1 MKSPFSALASRAISL
16 RTRLHHHELEQDTL
30 RYGDRRHGLRI
41 ASFLDDDSRSRWFPE
56 CASFSDQGRT
66 RPPFVHWPQRFH
78 GLTAIPNVV
87 DYGHSAMRRC
97 VYVNTVSRTIL
108 LILVVVF
115 STASS
120 VGAET
125 TVYFR
130 GYALEVPS
138 PLVLLGSGLAL
149 LGVAG
154 MIRRWRS

>member
-1 MKSPFSALASRAISL
+1 
-16 RTRLHHHELEQDTL
+16 
-30 RYGDRRHGLRI
+30 
-41 ASFLDDDSRSRWFPE
+41 
-56 CASFSDQGRT
+56 
-66 RPPFVHWPQRFH
+66 
-78 GLTAIPNVV
+78 
-87 DYGHSAMRRC
+87 MRRC
-97 VYVNTVSRTIL
+97 VYVSTVSRTIL

-115 STASS
+115 LTASS

-154 MIRRWRS
+154 MIRKWRS

>member
-1 MKSPFSALASRAISL
+1 MS
-16 RTRLHHHELEQDTL
+16 
-30 RYGDRRHGLRI
+30 
-41 ASFLDDDSRSRWFPE
+41 
-56 CASFSDQGRT
+56 
-66 RPPFVHWPQRFH
+66 
-78 GLTAIPNVV
+78 
-87 DYGHSAMRRC
+87 
-97 VYVNTVSRTIL
+97 TVSRTIL

-115 STASS
+115 LTASS

-154 MIRRWRS
+154 MIRKWRS

>member
-1 MKSPFSALASRAISL
+1 
-16 RTRLHHHELEQDTL
+16 
-30 RYGDRRHGLRI
+30 
-41 ASFLDDDSRSRWFPE
+41 
-56 CASFSDQGRT
+56 
-66 RPPFVHWPQRFH
+66 
-78 GLTAIPNVV
+78 
-87 DYGHSAMRRC
+87 MRRC
-97 VYVNTVSRTIL
+97 VYVSTVSRTIV
-108 LILVVVF
+108 LILVVVL

-154 MIRRWRS
+154 MIRKWRS

>member
-1 MKSPFSALASRAISL
+1 
-16 RTRLHHHELEQDTL
+16 
-30 RYGDRRHGLRI
+30 
-41 ASFLDDDSRSRWFPE
+41 
-56 CASFSDQGRT
+56 
-66 RPPFVHWPQRFH
+66 
-78 GLTAIPNVV
+78 
-87 DYGHSAMRRC
+87 MRRC
-97 VYVNTVSRTIL
+97 VYVSTVSRTIL

-115 STASS
+115 LTASS

-154 MIRRWRS
+154 VIRKWRS